1 MEQEYYGFM
10 EEIELIKEDKFLF
23 KLDIFKKSYFN
34 LDMDGESF
42 NQEFIN
48 QIPTSLL
55 ELTLTRKEI
64 SSLQSLKNRKLYAGQ
79 WYEIVLNDIGD
90 FISYEF
96 SSLDDREGEKRY
108 IKELNFIDGRSR
120 LGKQLFKNVSL
131 NEFEDSTE
139 EKITELL
146 RGVSRTKLVS
156 VYNVGQGACNALCDA
171 SGVPLVYFDFGGGFG
186 RNAHTY
192 PVNTKFCFTKIPLI
206 ILSHWDKD
214 H

>member
-79 WYEIVLNDIGD
+79 WYEIILLSFPLCYLQIH
-90 FISYEF
+90 S
-96 SSLDDREGEKRY
+96 
-108 IKELNFIDGRSR
+108 
-120 LGKQLFKNVSL
+120 
-131 NEFEDSTE
+131 
-139 EKITELL
+139 KI
-146 RGVSRTKLVS
+146 R
-156 VYNVGQGACNALCDA
+156 
-171 SGVPLVYFDFGGGFG
+171 F
-186 RNAHTY
+186 
-192 PVNTKFCFTKIPLI
+192 
-206 ILSHWDKD
+206 
-214 H
+214 